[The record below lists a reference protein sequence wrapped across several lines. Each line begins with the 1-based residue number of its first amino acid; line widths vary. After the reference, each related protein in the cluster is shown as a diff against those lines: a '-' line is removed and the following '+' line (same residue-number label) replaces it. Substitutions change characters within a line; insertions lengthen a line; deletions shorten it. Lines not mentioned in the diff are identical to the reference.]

1 MALLL
6 SDTLKTPIKREPKTR
21 SLKTYLTRLWKHISK
36 QQKRHVACLALLML
50 ISASAEVFSIG
61 LVVPFLAVITQPEK
75 FVLQG
80 PFATF
85 FRDAGISQGPSVRLS
100 ITMFFVFGVV
110 TSGFIRVTLLW
121 AQTRLGN
128 AIGSDLGA
136 AAYEKTLY
144 QPYLKHTQRNSSDII
159 ATLQTKVNT
168 MVAFVVIPVLN
179 FVTSICIALAILM
192 AAAWIEP
199 VATILIGLFFAAI
212 YLVIGVFSRKR
223 IHRNSHV
230 VKQNQSVVVQKIM
243 EGLGAIRDVLLDGSQ
258 VQYVR
263 DYRFADTRLR
273 RSYGN
278 LAILAGLPKHILE
291 SVGIVLL
298 AGTACF
304 LIGENPNSSNA
315 LGVVGVIGLTAQRVL
330 PLIQQ
335 VYSSWVSMNGGLG
348 GLKDVLELLD
358 QPMPDNKVGVTKNKF
373 FFEKEVC
380 FKNISFR
387 YSDNLPWVLEQLSFT
402 VPKGSRVGFVG
413 KTGSG
418 KSTCLDLLMGLLE
431 PTSGQILVDGHPLNQ
446 RNMRAWQRNIAHVP
460 QAIYLADISLAENI
474 AFGTPRDK
482 IDIERVRSA
491 ARQAHI
497 ADFIESLPQ
506 GYQGLVGE
514 RGIRLSGGQRQRIGI
529 ARALYKTAQII
540 IFDEATSALDNETE
554 QVVMQAIESL
564 SADLTI
570 FIIAHRLTTL
580 KNCTKIINLDLNKP
594 DISHNQPFPTQ
605 SI

>member
-1 MALLL
+1 MKA
-6 SDTLKTPIKREPKTR
+6 
-21 SLKTYLTRLWKHISK
+21 YLVRIWNHISNK
-36 QQKRHVACLALLML
+36 QKRHLAFLALLML
-50 ISASAEVFSIG
+50 ISASAEIFSLG

-75 FVLQG
+75 VALQG

-85 FRDAGISQGPSVRLS
+85 FRDAGISQGPSARIS

-144 QPYLKHTQRNSSDII
+144 QPYLKHTQGNSSNII

-168 MVAFVVIPVLN
+168 MVYFVVIPVLN
-179 FVTSICIALAILM
+179 LVTSICIALAILM

-199 VATILIGLFFAAI
+199 VATISIGLFFVGI
-212 YLVIGVFSRKR
+212 YLVIGGFSRKR
-223 IHRNSHV
+223 IHRNSNV

-304 LIGENPNSSNA
+304 LIGKNPNSSIA

-335 VYSSWVSMNGGLG
+335 VYSSWVSMNGGVGCLR
-348 GLKDVLELLD
+348 DVLELLD
-358 QPMPDNKVGVTKNKF
+358 QPMPDGKSHAAKNKF
-373 FFEKEVC
+373 D
-380 FKNISFR
+380 FKNEISFQNISFR
-387 YSDNLPWVLEQLSFT
+387 YSDNMPWVLDKLSFT
-402 VPKGSRVGFVG
+402 VPKGSRVGFIG

-431 PTSGQILVDGHPLNQ
+431 PTAGQILVDGYPLSQ
-446 RNMRAWQRNIAHVP
+446 KTIRAWQGNIAHVP

-491 ARQAHI
+491 ARKAHI

-529 ARALYKTAQII
+529 ARALYKTARII

-554 QVVMQAIESL
+554 QVVMQTIESL
-564 SADLTI
+564 SADLTV

-580 KNCTKIINLDLNKP
+580 KNCTKIINLDLNNAE
-594 DISHNQPFPTQ
+594 ISHNGPFHTQ

>member
-1 MALLL
+1 MKA
-6 SDTLKTPIKREPKTR
+6 
-21 SLKTYLTRLWKHISK
+21 YLVRIWNHISNK
-36 QQKRHVACLALLML
+36 QKRHLAFLALLML
-50 ISASAEVFSIG
+50 ISASAEIFSLG

-75 FVLQG
+75 VALQG

-85 FRDAGISQGPSVRLS
+85 FRDAGISQGPSARIS

-144 QPYLKHTQRNSSDII
+144 QPYLKHTQGNSSNII

-168 MVAFVVIPVLN
+168 MVYFVVIPVLN
-179 FVTSICIALAILM
+179 LVTSICIALAILM

-199 VATILIGLFFAAI
+199 VATISIGLFFVGI
-212 YLVIGVFSRKR
+212 YLVIGGFSRKR
-223 IHRNSHV
+223 IHRNSNV

-304 LIGENPNSSNA
+304 LIGKNPNSSNA

-335 VYSSWVSMNGGLG
+335 VYSSWVSMNGGVGCLR
-348 GLKDVLELLD
+348 DVLELLD
-358 QPMPDNKVGVTKNKF
+358 QPMPDGKSHAAKNKF
-373 FFEKEVC
+373 D
-380 FKNISFR
+380 FKNEISFQNISFR
-387 YSDNLPWVLEQLSFT
+387 YSDNMPWVLDKLSFT
-402 VPKGSRVGFVG
+402 VPKGSRVGFIG

-431 PTSGQILVDGHPLNQ
+431 PTAGQILVDGYPLSQ
-446 RNMRAWQRNIAHVP
+446 KTIRAWQGNIAHVP

-491 ARQAHI
+491 ARKAHI

-554 QVVMQAIESL
+554 QVVMQTIESL

-580 KNCTKIINLDLNKP
+580 KNCTKIINLDLNNAE
-594 DISHNQPFPTQ
+594 ISHNGPFHTQ

>member
-1 MALLL
+1 
-6 SDTLKTPIKREPKTR
+6 
-21 SLKTYLTRLWKHISK
+21 
-36 QQKRHVACLALLML
+36 
-50 ISASAEVFSIG
+50 
-61 LVVPFLAVITQPEK
+61 
-75 FVLQG
+75 
-80 PFATF
+80 
-85 FRDAGISQGPSVRLS
+85 
-100 ITMFFVFGVV
+100 V

-144 QPYLKHTQRNSSDII
+144 QPYLKHTQGNSSNII

-168 MVAFVVIPVLN
+168 MVYFVVIPVLN
-179 FVTSICIALAILM
+179 LVTSICIALAILM

-199 VATILIGLFFAAI
+199 VATISIGLFFVGI
-212 YLVIGVFSRKR
+212 YLVIGGFSRKR
-223 IHRNSHV
+223 IHRNSNV

-304 LIGENPNSSNA
+304 LIGKNPNSSIA

-335 VYSSWVSMNGGLG
+335 VYSSWVSMNGGVGCLR
-348 GLKDVLELLD
+348 DVLELLD
-358 QPMPDNKVGVTKNKF
+358 QPMPDGKSHAAKNKF
-373 FFEKEVC
+373 D
-380 FKNISFR
+380 FKNEISFQNISFR
-387 YSDNLPWVLEQLSFT
+387 YSDNMPWVLDKLSFT
-402 VPKGSRVGFVG
+402 VPKGSRVGFIG

-431 PTSGQILVDGHPLNQ
+431 PTAGQILVDGYPLSQ
-446 RNMRAWQRNIAHVP
+446 KTIRAWQGNIAHVP

-491 ARQAHI
+491 ARKAHI

-529 ARALYKTAQII
+529 ARALYKTARII

-554 QVVMQAIESL
+554 QVVMQTIESL
-564 SADLTI
+564 SADLTV

-580 KNCTKIINLDLNKP
+580 KNCTKIINLDLNNAE
-594 DISHNQPFPTQ
+594 ISHNGPFHTQ

>member
-1 MALLL
+1 MKA
-6 SDTLKTPIKREPKTR
+6 
-21 SLKTYLTRLWKHISK
+21 YLVRIWNHISNK
-36 QQKRHVACLALLML
+36 QKRHLAFLALLML
-50 ISASAEVFSIG
+50 ISASAEIFSLG

-75 FVLQG
+75 VALQG

-85 FRDAGISQGPSVRLS
+85 FRDAGISQGPSARIS

-144 QPYLKHTQRNSSDII
+144 QPYLKHTQGNSSNII

-168 MVAFVVIPVLN
+168 MVYFVVIPVLN
-179 FVTSICIALAILM
+179 LVTSICIALAILM

-199 VATILIGLFFAAI
+199 VATISIGLFFVGI
-212 YLVIGVFSRKR
+212 YLVIGGFSRKR
-223 IHRNSHV
+223 IHRNSNV

-304 LIGENPNSSNA
+304 LIGKNPNSSNA

-335 VYSSWVSMNGGLG
+335 VYSSWVSMNGGVGCLR
-348 GLKDVLELLD
+348 DVLELLD
-358 QPMPDNKVGVTKNKF
+358 QPMPDGKSHAAKNKF
-373 FFEKEVC
+373 D
-380 FKNISFR
+380 FKNEISFQNISFR
-387 YSDNLPWVLEQLSFT
+387 YSDNMPWVLDKLSFT
-402 VPKGSRVGFVG
+402 VPKGSRVGFIG

-431 PTSGQILVDGHPLNQ
+431 PTAGQILVDGYPLSQ
-446 RNMRAWQRNIAHVP
+446 KTIRAWQGNIAHVP

-491 ARQAHI
+491 ARKAHI

-554 QVVMQAIESL
+554 QVVMQTIESL
-564 SADLTI
+564 SADLTV

-580 KNCTKIINLDLNKP
+580 KNCTKIINLDLNNAE
-594 DISHNQPFPTQ
+594 ISHNGPFHTQ

>member
-1 MALLL
+1 
-6 SDTLKTPIKREPKTR
+6 
-21 SLKTYLTRLWKHISK
+21 
-36 QQKRHVACLALLML
+36 ML
-50 ISASAEVFSIG
+50 ISASAEIFSLG

-75 FVLQG
+75 VALQG

-85 FRDAGISQGPSVRLS
+85 FRDAGISQCPSARIS

-144 QPYLKHTQRNSSDII
+144 QPYLKHTQGNSSNII

-168 MVAFVVIPVLN
+168 MVYFVVIPVLN
-179 FVTSICIALAILM
+179 LVTSICIALAILM

-199 VATILIGLFFAAI
+199 VATISIGLFFVGI
-212 YLVIGVFSRKR
+212 YLGIGSFSRKR
-223 IHRNSHV
+223 IHRNSNV

-304 LIGENPNSSNA
+304 LIGKNPNSSNA

-335 VYSSWVSMNGGLG
+335 VYSSWVSMNGGVGCLR
-348 GLKDVLELLD
+348 DVLELLD
-358 QPMPDNKVGVTKNKF
+358 QPMPDGKSHAAKNKF
-373 FFEKEVC
+373 D
-380 FKNISFR
+380 FKNEISFQNISFR
-387 YSDNLPWVLEQLSFT
+387 YSDNMPWVLDKLSFT
-402 VPKGSRVGFVG
+402 VPKGSRVGFIG

-431 PTSGQILVDGHPLNQ
+431 PTAGQILVDGYPLSQ
-446 RNMRAWQRNIAHVP
+446 KTIRAWQGNIAHVP

-482 IDIERVRSA
+482 IDIEKVRSA
-491 ARQAHI
+491 ARKAHI

-554 QVVMQAIESL
+554 QVVMQTIESL

-580 KNCTKIINLDLNKP
+580 KNCTKIINLDLNNAE
-594 DISHNQPFPTQ
+594 ISQNGPFHTQ

>member
-1 MALLL
+1 MKA
-6 SDTLKTPIKREPKTR
+6 
-21 SLKTYLTRLWKHISK
+21 YLVRIWNHISNK
-36 QQKRHVACLALLML
+36 QKRHLAFLALLML
-50 ISASAEVFSIG
+50 ISASAEIFSLG

-75 FVLQG
+75 VALQG

-85 FRDAGISQGPSVRLS
+85 FRDAGIFQGPSARIS

-144 QPYLKHTQRNSSDII
+144 QPYLKHTQGNSSDII

-168 MVAFVVIPVLN
+168 MVYFVVIPVLN
-179 FVTSICIALAILM
+179 LVTSICIALAILM

-199 VATILIGLFFAAI
+199 VATILIGLFFAGI

-243 EGLGAIRDVLLDGSQ
+243 EGLGAIREVLLDGSQ
-258 VQYVR
+258 IQYVR

-273 RSYGN
+273 RGYGN

-304 LIGENPNSSNA
+304 LIGKNPNSSNA

-335 VYSSWVSMNGGLG
+335 VYSSWVSMNGGVGCLR
-348 GLKDVLELLD
+348 DVLELLD
-358 QPMPDNKVGVTKNKF
+358 QPMPDDKSHAAKNKF
-373 FFEKEVC
+373 D
-380 FKNISFR
+380 FKNEISFQNISFR
-387 YSDNLPWVLEQLSFT
+387 YSDNMPWVLDKLSFT

-431 PTSGQILVDGHPLNQ
+431 PTAGQILVDGYPLSQ
-446 RNMRAWQRNIAHVP
+446 KTIRAWQGNIAHVP
-460 QAIYLADISLAENI
+460 QTIYLADISLAENI

-491 ARQAHI
+491 ARKSYI

-554 QVVMQAIESL
+554 QVVMQTIESL
-564 SADLTI
+564 RADLTI

-580 KNCTKIINLDLNKP
+580 KNCTKIINLDLNNAE
-594 DISHNQPFPTQ
+594 ISHNEPFHTQ

>member
-1 MALLL
+1 
-6 SDTLKTPIKREPKTR
+6 
-21 SLKTYLTRLWKHISK
+21 
-36 QQKRHVACLALLML
+36 ML
-50 ISASAEVFSIG
+50 ISASAEIFSLG

-75 FVLQG
+75 VALQG

-85 FRDAGISQGPSVRLS
+85 FRDAGISQGPSARIS

-144 QPYLKHTQRNSSDII
+144 QPYLKHTQGNSSNII

-168 MVAFVVIPVLN
+168 MVYFVVIPVLN
-179 FVTSICIALAILM
+179 LVTSICIALAILM

-199 VATILIGLFFAAI
+199 VATISIGLFFVGI
-212 YLVIGVFSRKR
+212 YLGIGSFSRKR
-223 IHRNSHV
+223 IHRNSNV

-304 LIGENPNSSNA
+304 LIGKNPNSSNA

-335 VYSSWVSMNGGLG
+335 VYSSWVSMNGGVGCLR
-348 GLKDVLELLD
+348 DVLELLD
-358 QPMPDNKVGVTKNKF
+358 QPMPDGKSHAAKNKF
-373 FFEKEVC
+373 D
-380 FKNISFR
+380 FKNEISFQNISFR
-387 YSDNLPWVLEQLSFT
+387 YSDNMPWVLDKLSFT
-402 VPKGSRVGFVG
+402 VPKGSRVGFIG

-431 PTSGQILVDGHPLNQ
+431 PTAGQILVDGYPLSQ
-446 RNMRAWQRNIAHVP
+446 KTIRAWQGNIAHVP

-482 IDIERVRSA
+482 IDIEKVRSA
-491 ARQAHI
+491 ARKAHI

-554 QVVMQAIESL
+554 QVVMQTIESL

-580 KNCTKIINLDLNKP
+580 KNCTKIINLDLNNAE
-594 DISHNQPFPTQ
+594 ISQNGPFHTQ

>member
-1 MALLL
+1 MKA
-6 SDTLKTPIKREPKTR
+6 
-21 SLKTYLTRLWKHISK
+21 YLVRIWNHISNK
-36 QQKRHVACLALLML
+36 QKRHLAFLALLML
-50 ISASAEVFSIG
+50 ISASAEIFSLG

-75 FVLQG
+75 VALQG

-85 FRDAGISQGPSVRLS
+85 FRDAGISQGPSARIS

-144 QPYLKHTQRNSSDII
+144 QPYLKHTQGNSSNII

-168 MVAFVVIPVLN
+168 MVYFVVIPVLN
-179 FVTSICIALAILM
+179 LVTSICIALAILM

-199 VATILIGLFFAAI
+199 VATISIGLFFVGI
-212 YLVIGVFSRKR
+212 YLVIGGFSRKR
-223 IHRNSHV
+223 IHRNSNV

-304 LIGENPNSSNA
+304 LIGKNPNSSIA

-335 VYSSWVSMNGGLG
+335 VYSSWVSMNGGVGCLR
-348 GLKDVLELLD
+348 DVLELLD
-358 QPMPDNKVGVTKNKF
+358 QPMPDGKSHAAKNKF
-373 FFEKEVC
+373 D
-380 FKNISFR
+380 FKNEISFQNISFR
-387 YSDNLPWVLEQLSFT
+387 YSDNMPWVLDKLSFT
-402 VPKGSRVGFVG
+402 VPKGSRVGFIG

-431 PTSGQILVDGHPLNQ
+431 PTAGQILVDGYPLSQ
-446 RNMRAWQRNIAHVP
+446 KTIRAWQGNIAHVP

-491 ARQAHI
+491 ARKAHI

-529 ARALYKTAQII
+529 ARALYKTARII

-554 QVVMQAIESL
+554 QVVMQTIESL

-580 KNCTKIINLDLNKP
+580 KNCTKIINLDLNNAE
-594 DISHNQPFPTQ
+594 ISHNGPFHTQ

>member
-1 MALLL
+1 MKA
-6 SDTLKTPIKREPKTR
+6 
-21 SLKTYLTRLWKHISK
+21 YLVRIWNHISNK
-36 QQKRHVACLALLML
+36 QKRHLAFLALLML
-50 ISASAEVFSIG
+50 ISASAEIFSLG

-75 FVLQG
+75 VALQG

-85 FRDAGISQGPSVRLS
+85 FRDAGISQGPSARIS

-144 QPYLKHTQRNSSDII
+144 QPYLKHTQGNSSDII

-168 MVAFVVIPVLN
+168 MVYFVVIPVLN
-179 FVTSICIALAILM
+179 LVTSICIALAILM

-199 VATILIGLFFAAI
+199 VATISIGLFFAGI
-212 YLVIGVFSRKR
+212 YLVIGGFSRKR
-223 IHRNSHV
+223 IHRNSNV

-304 LIGENPNSSNA
+304 LIGKNPNSSNA
-315 LGVVGVIGLTAQRVL
+315 LGIVGVIGLTAQRVL

-335 VYSSWVSMNGGLG
+335 VYSSWVSMNGGVGCLR
-348 GLKDVLELLD
+348 DVLELLD
-358 QPMPDNKVGVTKNKF
+358 QPMPDDKSHAAKNKF
-373 FFEKEVC
+373 D
-380 FKNISFR
+380 FKNEISFQNISFR
-387 YSDNLPWVLEQLSFT
+387 YSDNMPWVLDKLSFT
-402 VPKGSRVGFVG
+402 VPKGSRVGFIG

-431 PTSGQILVDGHPLNQ
+431 PTAGQILVDGYPLSQ
-446 RNMRAWQRNIAHVP
+446 KTIRAWQGNIAHVP

-491 ARQAHI
+491 ARKAHI

-554 QVVMQAIESL
+554 QVIMQTIESL

-580 KNCTKIINLDLNKP
+580 KNCTKIINLDLNNAE
-594 DISHNQPFPTQ
+594 ISHSGPFHTQ
-605 SI
+605 ST